1 MLFLVQKHQNKIIP
15 KKPFMANL
23 RLFAAVTSCKKSEQF
38 HALTFDNTWKTL
50 FWAHFGPLLA
60 EYLVI
65 RFFPKTNKQR
75 NKQKISDCKF
85 FIKFVK
91 PHFWHILLLFGLET
105 SKEDFSQRRI
115 LGNFKTL
122 LYCNSNF
129 TIITP
134 YKKLEKFHKFNWQK
148 TRKTSFWAILPR
160 KPQNKIFPNKLGC
173 ITFSVRWHPNF
184 MQKKSRNS

>member
-1 MLFLVQKHQNKIIP
+1 MQKIRTVPCIDFWQYLKNLILGPFWAPSGRISCNKIFS
-15 KKPFMANL
+15 K
-23 RLFAAVTSCKKSEQF
+23 
-38 HALTFDNTWKTL
+38 
-50 FWAHFGPLLA
+50 
-60 EYLVI
+60 
-65 RFFPKTNKQR
+65 NKQR